1 MFMKKFN
8 NSFFDIFYTLQI
20 SNGMKIIVTK
30 HYSPEYRGFQVIS
43 SLIKTS
49 HLTLPLKISSFQL
62 WNSHPGG
69 IIRGLELK
77 KVLVKLDQIWAE
89 KWSEL
94 SYLAHLC
101 QPSLRNA
108 FNFKNYISRR
118 KMKVFDVKLFTWK
131 SLYQRWIIFGLSI
144 VIFFMNPI

>member
-1 MFMKKFN
+1 MKKFN

-30 HYSPEYRGFQVIS
+30 HYSPECRGFQVTS

-49 HLTLPLKISSFQL
+49 HLTLSLKKLVFCYEI
-62 WNSHPGG
+62 HTPGV

-77 KVLVKLDQIWAE
+77 RDQIWAE

-94 SYLAHLC
+94 GYLALLC

-118 KMKVFDVKLFTWK
+118 KMKVFDVKLFT
-131 SLYQRWIIFGLSI
+131 
-144 VIFFMNPI
+144 